1 MTKADSVH
9 STPRKTAPKI
19 DPTRRQLLTIAAGDH
34 RDGDRCLGREGGTV
48 MSGEIVEFP
57 KPESKDETK
66 DVASLVKRIVA
77 AGVAPWQAG
86 LLAAD
91 DLAVDKRHADAFRD
105 VEGPLLD
112 CLSMAKIAFDLMANT
127 TCDDRELAFAVAHTW
142 EMLSKLSKDYYAAYE
157 RQP

>member
-1 MTKADSVH
+1 
-9 STPRKTAPKI
+9 
-19 DPTRRQLLTIAAGDH
+19 
-34 RDGDRCLGREGGTV
+34 